1 MKVGDSISK
10 SLKVRKLKG
19 KKPFKKG
26 TDVSKNVQSDQKE
39 TRSCHWCKKLGHLKK
54 DCYVWKRKQEENGGN
69 VVNTTLGVEEVETS
83 VALNVIEVEETGS

>member
-39 TRSCHWCKKLGHLKK
+39 TRSCHWCKKPCHLKK
-54 DCYVWKRKQEENGGN
+54 DCYAWKRKHQENGGKA
-69 VVNTTLGVEEVETS
+69 VNLAEEVECY
-83 VALNVIEVEETGS
+83 G